1 MNGVICHSWQPPDA
15 FFTALTV
22 LDAIVAH
29 PLFDTGL
36 FRNNHQEERPQNLR
50 LIKGC
55 PARIGIIT

>member
-29 PLFDTGL
+29 PLFVFLGTTIRRKDL
-36 FRNNHQEERPQNLR
+36 K
-50 LIKGC
+50 I
-55 PARIGIIT
+55 